1 MFLHDWLSER
11 ALIGEEGY
19 SFATFEMALLST
31 LQVDPLAPEEKEQT
45 KATEKEKE
53 GKEAEGT
60 VGWEQKIKANDPEP
74 EEGDTMSEEEVLAL
88 MKELAHYH

>member
-31 LQVDPLAPEEKEQT
+31 LQVDPFAQTEEKEQT
-45 KATEKEKE
+45 KEKEKE
-53 GKEAEGT
+53 EKEADST
-60 VGWEQKIKANDPEP
+60 VGWDQKIKVNDPEP